1 MTREMGFDLVPTDE
15 VRERGIPGVIDRIHG
30 RTGGAKL
37 YVSFDVDFVD
47 PAYAPGTG
55 TPEIGGFTSRG
66 VQEFVRGLADLEILG
81 CDVVEVYPPTTS
93 PDHGPPCRQR
103 GARVPQPARALEKVG
118 TFHPGVSLGSRRRV
132 YWNELA
138 RQEEVATMLESTRI
152 KTEIPGPK
160 SRALMERRH
169 NAVSS
174 GVGIATPMFAK
185 EAKGALLTDVD
196 GNTFIDFGG
205 GIGVM
210 NVGHTDSRVVEAVK
224 EQAERLTHSCFYV
237 TEYEGYLQLAEK
249 LNALIPG
256 DTEKRSFFVNSGAE
270 AVENAAKIARYHTGR
285 PAVIAFENSF
295 HGRTMFAMTLTGKT
309 DPYKKGF
316 GPFVP
321 EVYRVPA
328 PYAYRCPAGRDCS
341 GGCRGDCFASIEKAF
356 VSTVHPSS
364 VAAIIV
370 EPVSGEGGF
379 IPFPDFYL
387 RRLRDL
393 CDEHGIVMIVDEV
406 QTGFGRT
413 GKMFAIEHSG
423 VEPDIITTAKSM
435 GGGLPIA
442 GVTGKAE
449 IMDSVHVGG
458 LGTTYG
464 GNPIACAAALAVLEA
479 FEEEDL
485 LARAN
490 VLGERVMAAMR
501 EIQDRH
507 PDFVGDVR
515 GRGPMAA
522 MEFVKD
528 AESRTPDKERTAKV
542 IEAALQEGLLLLSA
556 GQYGNCIRTLMPF
569 VITDEELE
577 EGLAVLGR
585 AVDAAA

>member
-1 MTREMGFDLVPTDE
+1 
-15 VRERGIPGVIDRIHG
+15 
-30 RTGGAKL
+30 
-37 YVSFDVDFVD
+37 
-47 PAYAPGTG
+47 
-55 TPEIGGFTSRG
+55 
-66 VQEFVRGLADLEILG
+66 
-81 CDVVEVYPPTTS
+81 
-93 PDHGPPCRQR
+93 
-103 GARVPQPARALEKVG
+103 
-118 TFHPGVSLGSRRRV
+118 
-132 YWNELA
+132 
-138 RQEEVATMLESTRI
+138 MLDSARI

-169 NAVSS
+169 RAVTS
-174 GVGIATPMFAK
+174 GVGIATPMFVE

-210 NVGHTDSRVVEAVK
+210 NIGHANGRVVEAVK
-224 EQAERLTHSCFYV
+224 QKAEQLTHTCFYV
-237 TEYEGYLQLAEK
+237 TEYEEYIELAER
-249 LNALIPG
+249 LNAIAPG
-256 DTEKRSFFVNSGAE
+256 PSEKRSFFVNSGAE
-270 AVENAAKIARYHTGR
+270 AVENAAKIARYYTGR

-321 EVYRVPA
+321 EVYRVPS

-341 GGCRGDCFASIEKAF
+341 GGCQGDCFGSIEKAF

-387 RRLRDL
+387 KQLREL

-406 QTGFGRT
+406 QTGYGRT

-423 VEPDIITTAKSM
+423 VEPDIMTTAKSM

-449 IMDSVHVGG
+449 IMDSVHAGG

-464 GNPIACAAALAVLEA
+464 GNPIACAAALAVLDT

-485 LARAN
+485 LAKAN
-490 VLGERVMAAMR
+490 ALGDRVMSAMR
-501 EIQDRH
+501 EIQERQ

-515 GRGPMAA
+515 GVGPMAA
-522 MEFVKD
+522 MEFVTD
-528 AESRTPDKERTAKV
+528 AESKTPDKERNAKIV
-542 IEAALQEGLLLLSA
+542 QAALQEGLLLLTA
-556 GQYGNCIRTLMPF
+556 GQYSNCIRTLMPLN
-569 VITDEELE
+569 INDDELE
-577 EGLAVLGR
+577 EGLAILGR
-585 AVDAAA
+585 AIDSVA

>member
-1 MTREMGFDLVPTDE
+1 
-15 VRERGIPGVIDRIHG
+15 
-30 RTGGAKL
+30 
-37 YVSFDVDFVD
+37 
-47 PAYAPGTG
+47 
-55 TPEIGGFTSRG
+55 
-66 VQEFVRGLADLEILG
+66 
-81 CDVVEVYPPTTS
+81 
-93 PDHGPPCRQR
+93 
-103 GARVPQPARALEKVG
+103 
-118 TFHPGVSLGSRRRV
+118 
-132 YWNELA
+132 
-138 RQEEVATMLESTRI
+138 MLDSARI

-169 NAVSS
+169 RAVTS
-174 GVGIATPMFAK
+174 GVGIATPMFAE
-185 EAKGALLTDVD
+185 EAKGALITEVD
-196 GNTFIDFGG
+196 GYTFIDFGG

-210 NVGHTDSRVVEAVK
+210 NIGHANSRVVEAVK
-224 EQAERLTHSCFYV
+224 SKAEQLTHTCFYV
-237 TEYEGYLQLAEK
+237 TEYEEYIELAER
-249 LNALIPG
+249 LNAIVPG
-256 DTEKRSFFVNSGAE
+256 SSEKRSFFVNSGAE
-270 AVENAAKIARYHTGR
+270 AVENAVKIARYYTGR

-321 EVYRVPA
+321 EVYRVPS
-328 PYAYRCPAGRDCS
+328 PYAYRCPSGKDCS
-341 GGCRGDCFASIEKAF
+341 GGCQGDCFGSIEKAF

-387 RRLRDL
+387 RQLREL

-413 GKMFAIEHSG
+413 GKMFAIEHSS
-423 VEPDIITTAKSM
+423 VEPDIMITAKSM

-449 IMDSVHVGG
+449 IMDSVHSGG

-464 GNPIACAAALAVLEA
+464 GNPIACAAALAVLDT

-485 LARAN
+485 LAQVVR
-490 VLGERVMAAMR
+490 LGERVMSAMR
-501 EIQDRH
+501 EIQDKH

-515 GRGPMAA
+515 GLGPMAA
-522 MEFVKD
+522 MEFVTD
-528 AESRTPDKERTAKV
+528 AGTKTPDKERNAKIV
-542 IEAALQEGLLLLSA
+542 QAALQEGLLLLTA
-556 GQYGNCIRTLMPF
+556 GQYGNCIRTLMPLN
-569 VITDEELE
+569 INDDELE
-577 EGLAVLGR
+577 EGLAILGR
-585 AVDAAA
+585 AIDSVA

>member
-1 MTREMGFDLVPTDE
+1 
-15 VRERGIPGVIDRIHG
+15 
-30 RTGGAKL
+30 
-37 YVSFDVDFVD
+37 
-47 PAYAPGTG
+47 
-55 TPEIGGFTSRG
+55 
-66 VQEFVRGLADLEILG
+66 
-81 CDVVEVYPPTTS
+81 
-93 PDHGPPCRQR
+93 
-103 GARVPQPARALEKVG
+103 
-118 TFHPGVSLGSRRRV
+118 
-132 YWNELA
+132 
-138 RQEEVATMLESTRI
+138 MLESTRI

-174 GVGIATPMFAK
+174 GVGIATPMVAS

-224 EQAERLTHSCFYV
+224 EQAEKLTHSCFYV
-237 TEYEGYLQLAEK
+237 TEYEEYIELAEK
-249 LNALIPG
+249 LNALVPG
-256 DTEKRSFFVNSGAE
+256 ETEKRSFFVNSGAE
-270 AVENAAKIARYHTGR
+270 AVENAAKIARYYTKR
-285 PAVIAFENSF
+285 PAIIAFENSF

-328 PYAYRCPAGRDCS
+328 PYAYRCPAGRNCS
-341 GGCRGDCFASIEKAF
+341 DGCVGDCFASIEKAF

-379 IPFPDFYL
+379 IPFPDFYM
-387 RRLRDL
+387 RRLREL
-393 CDEHGIVMIVDEV
+393 CDEHGILMIVDEV

-413 GKMFAIEHSG
+413 GKMLAVEHPG
-423 VEPDIITTAKSM
+423 IEPDILTTAKSM

-442 GVTGKAE
+442 GVTGKAQ

-464 GNPIACAAALAVLEA
+464 GNPIACAAALAVFEA

-490 VLGERVMAAMR
+490 ILGERVMAAMR

-522 MEFVKD
+522 MEFVTD

-542 IEAALQEGLLLLSA
+542 ISAALQEGLLLLSA

-569 VITDEELE
+569 VIADEELE
-577 EGLAVLGR
+577 EGLAILGR

>member
-1 MTREMGFDLVPTDE
+1 
-15 VRERGIPGVIDRIHG
+15 
-30 RTGGAKL
+30 
-37 YVSFDVDFVD
+37 
-47 PAYAPGTG
+47 
-55 TPEIGGFTSRG
+55 
-66 VQEFVRGLADLEILG
+66 
-81 CDVVEVYPPTTS
+81 
-93 PDHGPPCRQR
+93 
-103 GARVPQPARALEKVG
+103 
-118 TFHPGVSLGSRRRV
+118 
-132 YWNELA
+132 
-138 RQEEVATMLESTRI
+138 MLESTRI

-169 NAVSS
+169 RAVSS
-174 GVGIATPMFAK
+174 GVGIATPMFAQ

-210 NVGHTDSRVVEAVK
+210 NVGHANPRVVEAVK
-224 EQAERLTHSCFYV
+224 DQVERFTHTCFYV
-237 TEYEGYLQLAEK
+237 TEYEPYIELAER
-249 LNALIPG
+249 LNSLVPG
-256 DTEKRSFFVNSGAE
+256 DLEKRSFFVNSGAE
-270 AVENAAKIARYHTGR
+270 AVENAVKIARYYTGR

-295 HGRTMFAMTLTGKT
+295 HGRTMLAMTLTGKT

-321 EVYRVPA
+321 EVYRVPS
-328 PYAYRCPAGRDCS
+328 PYAYRCPAGKNCS
-341 GGCRGDCFASIEKAF
+341 GGCQGDCFAAIEKAF

-387 RRLRDL
+387 RQLQEL
-393 CDEHGIVMIVDEV
+393 CDEHGILMIVDEV

-413 GKMFAIEHSG
+413 GKMFAIEHAG
-423 VEPDIITTAKSM
+423 VVPDLLTTAKSL

-442 GVTGKAE
+442 GITGKAE
-449 IMDSVHVGG
+449 IMDSVHTGG

-479 FEEEDL
+479 FEEDDL

-490 VLGERVMAAMR
+490 AIGERVVSAMR
-501 EIQDRH
+501 EIQERH

-522 MEFVKD
+522 MEFVRD
-528 AESRTPDKERTAKV
+528 AESRTPDKERTTKV
-542 IEAALQEGLLLLSA
+542 IEGALQEGLLLLSA
-556 GQYGNCIRTLMPF
+556 GQYGNCSRTLMPF
-569 VITDEELE
+569 VSTDDELE
-577 EGLAVLGR
+577 EGLSILGR

>member
-1 MTREMGFDLVPTDE
+1 
-15 VRERGIPGVIDRIHG
+15 
-30 RTGGAKL
+30 
-37 YVSFDVDFVD
+37 
-47 PAYAPGTG
+47 
-55 TPEIGGFTSRG
+55 
-66 VQEFVRGLADLEILG
+66 
-81 CDVVEVYPPTTS
+81 
-93 PDHGPPCRQR
+93 
-103 GARVPQPARALEKVG
+103 
-118 TFHPGVSLGSRRRV
+118 
-132 YWNELA
+132 
-138 RQEEVATMLESTRI
+138 MLDSARI

-169 NAVSS
+169 RAVTS
-174 GVGIATPMFAK
+174 GVGIATPMFAE

-210 NVGHTDSRVVEAVK
+210 NIGHANSRMVEAVK
-224 EQAERLTHSCFYV
+224 EKAEKLTHTCFYV
-237 TEYEGYLQLAEK
+237 TEYEEYIELAER
-249 LNALIPG
+249 LNALAPG
-256 DTEKRSFFVNSGAE
+256 DSEKRSFFVNSGAE
-270 AVENAAKIARYHTGR
+270 AVENAVKIARYYTGR

-321 EVYRVPA
+321 EVYRVPS
-328 PYAYRCPAGRDCS
+328 PYAYRCPAGKDCS
-341 GGCRGDCFASIEKAF
+341 GGCQGDCFGSIEKAF

-387 RRLRDL
+387 RRLREL

-423 VEPDIITTAKSM
+423 VEPDIMTTAKSM
-435 GGGLPIA
+435 GAGLPIA

-449 IMDSVHVGG
+449 IMDSIHAGG

-464 GNPIACAAALAVLEA
+464 GNPIACAAALAVLDT
-479 FEEEDL
+479 FEDEDL

-490 VLGERVMAAMR
+490 TLGDRVMSAMR
-501 EIQDRH
+501 DIQDKH
-507 PDFVGDVR
+507 PGFVGDVR
-515 GRGPMAA
+515 GLGPMAA
-522 MEFVKD
+522 MEFVTD
-528 AESRTPDKERTAKV
+528 AGTKTPDKERNAKV
-542 IEAALQEGLLLLSA
+542 VQAALQEGLLLLTA
-556 GQYGNCIRTLMPF
+556 GQYGNCIRTLMPLN
-569 VITDEELE
+569 INDDELE
-577 EGLAVLGR
+577 EGLAILGR
-585 AVDAAA
+585 AVDSVA

>member
-1 MTREMGFDLVPTDE
+1 
-15 VRERGIPGVIDRIHG
+15 
-30 RTGGAKL
+30 
-37 YVSFDVDFVD
+37 
-47 PAYAPGTG
+47 
-55 TPEIGGFTSRG
+55 
-66 VQEFVRGLADLEILG
+66 
-81 CDVVEVYPPTTS
+81 
-93 PDHGPPCRQR
+93 
-103 GARVPQPARALEKVG
+103 
-118 TFHPGVSLGSRRRV
+118 
-132 YWNELA
+132 
-138 RQEEVATMLESTRI
+138 MLDSARI

-169 NAVSS
+169 RAVTS
-174 GVGIATPMFAK
+174 GVGIATPMFAG

-210 NVGHTDSRVVEAVK
+210 NIGHANSRVVEAVK
-224 EQAERLTHSCFYV
+224 EKAEQLTHTCFYV
-237 TEYEGYLQLAEK
+237 TEYEEYIELAER
-249 LNALIPG
+249 LNAIVPG
-256 DTEKRSFFVNSGAE
+256 DFEKRSFFVNSGAE
-270 AVENAAKIARYHTGR
+270 AVENAVKIARYYTGR

-321 EVYRVPA
+321 EVYRVPS

-341 GGCRGDCFASIEKAF
+341 GGCQGDCFGSIEKAF

-387 RRLRDL
+387 KRLREL

-423 VEPDIITTAKSM
+423 VEPDIVTTAKSM

-442 GVTGKAE
+442 GVTGRAE
-449 IMDSVHVGG
+449 IMDSVHAGG

-464 GNPIACAAALAVLEA
+464 GNPIACAAALAVFDT

-485 LARAN
+485 VAKGKA
-490 VLGERVMAAMR
+490 LGEKVMSAMR
-501 EIQDRH
+501 DIQDKH

-515 GRGPMAA
+515 GLGPMAA
-522 MEFVKD
+522 MEFVTD
-528 AESRTPDKERTAKV
+528 AGTKTPDKERNAKIV
-542 IEAALQEGLLLLSA
+542 QAALQEGLLLLTA
-556 GQYGNCIRTLMPF
+556 GQYSNCIRTLMPLN
-569 VITDEELE
+569 IADDELE
-577 EGLAVLGR
+577 EGLAILGR
-585 AVDAAA
+585 AVDSVA

>member
-1 MTREMGFDLVPTDE
+1 
-15 VRERGIPGVIDRIHG
+15 
-30 RTGGAKL
+30 
-37 YVSFDVDFVD
+37 
-47 PAYAPGTG
+47 
-55 TPEIGGFTSRG
+55 
-66 VQEFVRGLADLEILG
+66 
-81 CDVVEVYPPTTS
+81 
-93 PDHGPPCRQR
+93 
-103 GARVPQPARALEKVG
+103 
-118 TFHPGVSLGSRRRV
+118 
-132 YWNELA
+132 
-138 RQEEVATMLESTRI
+138 MLESTRI

-169 NAVSS
+169 RAVSS
-174 GVGIATPMFAK
+174 GVGIATPMFAQ

-210 NVGHTDSRVVEAVK
+210 NVGHANPRVVEAVK
-224 EQAERLTHSCFYV
+224 DQVERFTHTCFYV
-237 TEYEGYLQLAEK
+237 TEYEPYIELAER
-249 LNALIPG
+249 LNSLVPG
-256 DTEKRSFFVNSGAE
+256 DLEKRSFFVNSGAE
-270 AVENAAKIARYHTGR
+270 AVENAVKIARYYTGR

-295 HGRTMFAMTLTGKT
+295 HGRTMLAMTLTGKT

-321 EVYRVPA
+321 EVYRVPS
-328 PYAYRCPAGRDCS
+328 PYAYRCPAGKNCS
-341 GGCRGDCFASIEKAF
+341 GGCQGDCFAAIEKAF

-387 RRLRDL
+387 RQLQEL
-393 CDEHGIVMIVDEV
+393 CDEHGILMIVDEV

-413 GKMFAIEHSG
+413 GKMFAIEHAG
-423 VEPDIITTAKSM
+423 VVPDLLTTAKSL

-442 GVTGKAE
+442 GITGKAE
-449 IMDSVHVGG
+449 IMDSVHTGG

-479 FEEEDL
+479 FEEDDL

-490 VLGERVMAAMR
+490 AIGERVVSAMR
-501 EIQDRH
+501 EIQERH
-507 PDFVGDVR
+507 PDLVGDVR

-522 MEFVKD
+522 MEFVRD
-528 AESRTPDKERTAKV
+528 AESRTPDKERTTKV
-542 IEAALQEGLLLLSA
+542 IEGALQEGLLLLSA

-569 VITDEELE
+569 VITDDELE
-577 EGLAVLGR
+577 EGLSILGR

>member
-1 MTREMGFDLVPTDE
+1 
-15 VRERGIPGVIDRIHG
+15 
-30 RTGGAKL
+30 
-37 YVSFDVDFVD
+37 
-47 PAYAPGTG
+47 
-55 TPEIGGFTSRG
+55 
-66 VQEFVRGLADLEILG
+66 
-81 CDVVEVYPPTTS
+81 
-93 PDHGPPCRQR
+93 
-103 GARVPQPARALEKVG
+103 
-118 TFHPGVSLGSRRRV
+118 
-132 YWNELA
+132 
-138 RQEEVATMLESTRI
+138 MLDSARI

-169 NAVSS
+169 RAVTS
-174 GVGIATPMFAK
+174 GVGIATPMFAE

-210 NVGHTDSRVVEAVK
+210 NIGHANGRVVEAVK
-224 EQAERLTHSCFYV
+224 SKAEQITHTCFYV
-237 TEYEGYLQLAEK
+237 TEYEEYIELAER
-249 LNALIPG
+249 LNAIVPG
-256 DTEKRSFFVNSGAE
+256 PSEKRSFFVNSGAE
-270 AVENAAKIARYHTGR
+270 AVENAVKIARYFTGR

-321 EVYRVPA
+321 EVYRVPS

-341 GGCRGDCFASIEKAF
+341 GGCQGDCFGSIERAF

-387 RRLRDL
+387 QRLREL

-406 QTGFGRT
+406 QTGYGRT

-423 VEPDIITTAKSM
+423 VEPDIMTTAKSM

-449 IMDSVHVGG
+449 IMDSVHSGG

-464 GNPIACAAALAVLEA
+464 GNPIACAAALAVLDT

-485 LARAN
+485 LAQGVR
-490 VLGERVMAAMR
+490 LGEKVMSAMR
-501 EIQDRH
+501 ENQERH

-515 GRGPMAA
+515 GLGPMAA
-522 MEFVKD
+522 MEFVTD
-528 AESRTPDKERTAKV
+528 AQTKTPDKERNAKIV
-542 IEAALQEGLLLLSA
+542 QAALQEGLLLLTA
-556 GQYGNCIRTLMPF
+556 GQYSNCIRTLMPLN
-569 VITDEELE
+569 IADDELE
-577 EGLAVLGR
+577 EGLAILGR
-585 AVDAAA
+585 AIDSVA

>member
-1 MTREMGFDLVPTDE
+1 
-15 VRERGIPGVIDRIHG
+15 
-30 RTGGAKL
+30 
-37 YVSFDVDFVD
+37 
-47 PAYAPGTG
+47 
-55 TPEIGGFTSRG
+55 
-66 VQEFVRGLADLEILG
+66 
-81 CDVVEVYPPTTS
+81 
-93 PDHGPPCRQR
+93 
-103 GARVPQPARALEKVG
+103 
-118 TFHPGVSLGSRRRV
+118 
-132 YWNELA
+132 
-138 RQEEVATMLESTRI
+138 MLDSARI

-169 NAVSS
+169 KAVTS
-174 GVGIATPMFAK
+174 GVGIATPMFAG

-210 NVGHTDSRVVEAVK
+210 NIGHANGRVVEAVK
-224 EQAERLTHSCFYV
+224 EKAEQMTHTCFYV
-237 TEYEGYLQLAEK
+237 TEYEEYVELAER
-249 LNALIPG
+249 LNAIVPG
-256 DTEKRSFFVNSGAE
+256 DFEKRSFFVNSGAE
-270 AVENAAKIARYHTGR
+270 AVENAVKIARYYTGR

-295 HGRTMFAMTLTGKT
+295 HGRTMLAMTLTGKT

-321 EVYRVPA
+321 EVYRVPS

-341 GGCRGDCFASIEKAF
+341 GGCQGDCFGSIEKAF

-387 RRLRDL
+387 RQLREL

-406 QTGFGRT
+406 QTGYGRT

-423 VEPDIITTAKSM
+423 VEPDIMITAKSM

-449 IMDSVHVGG
+449 IMDSVHAGG

-464 GNPIACAAALAVLEA
+464 GNPIACAAALAVLDT

-485 LARAN
+485 VAKGKA
-490 VLGERVMAAMR
+490 LGEKVMSAMR
-501 EIQDRH
+501 GIQERH

-515 GRGPMAA
+515 GLGPMAA
-522 MEFVKD
+522 MEFVTD
-528 AESRTPDKERTAKV
+528 AESKTPDKERNAKIV
-542 IEAALQEGLLLLSA
+542 QAALQEGLLLLTA
-556 GQYGNCIRTLMPF
+556 GQYSNCIRTLMPLN
-569 VITDEELE
+569 IADDELE
-577 EGLAVLGR
+577 EGLAILGR
-585 AVDAAA
+585 AVDSVA

>member
-1 MTREMGFDLVPTDE
+1 
-15 VRERGIPGVIDRIHG
+15 
-30 RTGGAKL
+30 
-37 YVSFDVDFVD
+37 
-47 PAYAPGTG
+47 
-55 TPEIGGFTSRG
+55 
-66 VQEFVRGLADLEILG
+66 
-81 CDVVEVYPPTTS
+81 
-93 PDHGPPCRQR
+93 
-103 GARVPQPARALEKVG
+103 
-118 TFHPGVSLGSRRRV
+118 
-132 YWNELA
+132 
-138 RQEEVATMLESTRI
+138 MLESARI

-169 NAVSS
+169 KAVTS
-174 GVGIATPMFAK
+174 GVGIATPMFAS

-210 NVGHTDSRVVEAVK
+210 NVGHTSSKVVDAVK
-224 EQAERLTHSCFYV
+224 AKAEELTHSCFYV
-237 TEYEGYLQLAEK
+237 TEYEEYIELAEK
-249 LNALIPG
+249 INALVPG
-256 DTEKRSFFVNSGAE
+256 DSEKRTFFVNSGAE
-270 AVENAAKIARYHTGR
+270 AVENAVKIARYYTGR

-295 HGRTMFAMTLTGKT
+295 HGRTMLAMTLTGKT
-309 DPYKKGF
+309 DPYKRGF

-328 PYAYRCPAGRDCS
+328 PYAYRCPVGSDCS
-341 GGCRGDCFASIEKAF
+341 GGCQGDCFGAIEKAF
-356 VSTVHPSS
+356 VSTVHQSS

-387 RRLRDL
+387 RRLREL
-393 CDEHGIVMIVDEV
+393 CDEHGIVLIVDEV

-413 GKMFAIEHSG
+413 GKMLAIEHSG
-423 VEPDIITTAKSM
+423 VEPDILITAKSM

-449 IMDSVHVGG
+449 IMDSVHAGG

-464 GNPIACAAALAVLEA
+464 GNPISCAAALAVLET

-485 LARAN
+485 LAKAEA
-490 VLGERVMAAMR
+490 LGEKVMGAMR
-501 EIQDRH
+501 EIQAKH

-522 MEFVKD
+522 MEFVTD
-528 AESRTPDKERTAKV
+528 AESKTPDKERNAKV
-542 IEAALQEGLLLLSA
+542 VQAALQEGLLLLTA
-556 GQYGNCIRTLMPF
+556 GQYGNCIRTLMPLN
-569 VITDEELE
+569 IADDELE
-577 EGLAVLGR
+577 EGLAILGR
-585 AVDAAA
+585 AVDSVA